1 MAKIAKFR
9 SVEARRNS
17 ETGKFKG
24 PKLLEPPSVKTWGRL
39 LIPAPPKPCILRCFH
54 YVKRPTTISPLLA
67 GLLSLYIFRKKKKK
81 KKELRN
87 SIAKEYFATRANLE
101 GENRTDRFLEIFFF
115 RSTGRYKVVIND
127 FVCLYECN
135 VRGETFKFSLSRIWI
150 LYKYV

>member
-67 GLLSLYIFRKKKKK
+67 GLLSLYTFRKKKKK
-81 KKELRN
+81 KKN
-87 SIAKEYFATRANLE
+87 W
-101 GENRTDRFLEIFFF
+101 EILLQKNISP
-115 RSTGRYKVVIND
+115 RERISKVKIGRID
-127 FVCLYECN
+127 F
-135 VRGETFKFSLSRIWI
+135 
-150 LYKYV
+150 

>member
-1 MAKIAKFR
+1 MLPLC
-9 SVEARRNS
+9 EAADNNFSSPRR
-17 ETGKFKG
+17 
-24 PKLLEPPSVKTWGRL
+24 PPL
-39 LIPAPPKPCILRCFH
+39 LIYF
-54 YVKRPTTISPLLA
+54 S
-67 GLLSLYIFRKKKKK
+67 KKEKK

-135 VRGETFKFSLSRIWI
+135 VRGETFKFVSLSRI
-150 LYKYV
+150 

>member
-1 MAKIAKFR
+1 MW
-9 SVEARRNS
+9 S
-17 ETGKFKG
+17 
-24 PKLLEPPSVKTWGRL
+24 GRQQ
-39 LIPAPPKPCILRCFH
+39 F
-54 YVKRPTTISPLLA
+54 
-67 GLLSLYIFRKKKKK
+67 LLSSSAYSPYILFEKRKK

-135 VRGETFKFSLSRIWI
+135 VRGETFKFVSLSRIWI
-150 LYKYV
+150 LYKCV